1 METRRGRIDSVP
13 LVGGRPCLD
22 LVNSVS
28 WRGRA
33 QAEEHLVDDAACL
46 IWARRTGILT
56 GDEAEAL
63 AGRAVRIPLVRLR
76 TALEQHLAEP
86 SRASG
91 LAVLQPH
98 VDDALRHS
106 ALEYDE
112 TGAAHWQVRDLDA
125 RAPARR
131 VTLDLLDLLVGP
143 PGPIAT
149 CDDPECG
156 WFFVDTSR
164 GHRRRWCD
172 SADCG
177 NRARVR
183 RHAERRAS
191 RRD

>member
-1 METRRGRIDSVP
+1 MERRRGRIDSVP

-28 WRGRA
+28 WRGRP
-33 QAEEHLVDDAACL
+33 QPEEHLVDDAACL

-56 GDEAEAL
+56 RDEAGAL
-63 AGRAVRIPLVRLR
+63 AGRAVRVPLVRLR
-76 TALEQHLAEP
+76 SALERHLAAESAP
-86 SRASG
+86 PD

-98 VDDALRHS
+98 LDDALRHS

-112 TGAAHWQVRDLDA
+112 TGAARWQVRRLDA

-131 VTLDLLDLLVGP
+131 VALDLLDLLLGP

-183 RHAERRAS
+183 RHAERRGG
-191 RRD
+191 RRE